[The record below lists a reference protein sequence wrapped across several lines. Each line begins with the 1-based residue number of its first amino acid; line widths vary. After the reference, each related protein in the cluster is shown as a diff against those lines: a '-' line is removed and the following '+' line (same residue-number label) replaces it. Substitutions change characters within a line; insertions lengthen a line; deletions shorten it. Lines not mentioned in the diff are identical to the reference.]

1 MKKLLTILL
10 PILAVVGFSSIFIVD
25 ETQQVVILQ
34 LGKPVKTVTEPGLN
48 VKLPFPFQ
56 EKITF
61 DDRLLEYDS
70 PPEEILSKDKKS
82 LIVDNYVRWKI
93 VYPLQFLK
101 TVQAIPTAKSRMD
114 DIVYSE
120 LRRELGTHDM
130 VEIITENREE
140 IMDIVTRQSNS
151 ATLAYGI
158 SVVDVRIRRVD
169 LPAENEESIYARMEA
184 ERKRQANKFRS
195 EGEEE
200 AQKIRAATDRDKT
213 IILADA
219 YKEAEKIRGEGDAKA
234 VQIYA
239 RSYSA
244 DPKFYEFVRTL
255 DTYKKVVDDKTTLVL
270 PSGSK
275 LFKLLMDGKKF

>member
-1 MKKLLTILL
+1 MKRLIALIL
-10 PILAVVGFSSIFIVD
+10 PVLALVGLSSVFIVD
-25 ETQQVVILQ
+25 ETEQVVILQ
-34 LGKPVKTVTEPGLN
+34 LGKPVRTIIDPGFN
-48 VKLPFPFQ
+48 AKLPFPFQ
-56 EKITF
+56 EKIVF

-93 VYPLQFLK
+93 IDPLQFLK

-130 VEIITENREE
+130 VEIITENRED
-140 IMDIVTRQSNS
+140 IMDVVTKASNE
-151 ATLAYGI
+151 ATLSYGI
-158 SVVDVRIRRVD
+158 SVIDVRIRRVD
-169 LPAENEESIYARMEA
+169 LPSENEESIYARMEA

-195 EGEEE
+195 EGSEE

-234 VQIYA
+234 VQVYA
-239 RSYSA
+239 RSYSS

-255 DTYKKVVDDKTTLVL
+255 DAYKKVVDDKTTLVL
-270 PSGSK
+270 PSDSK
-275 LFKLLMDGKKF
+275 LFKLLIEGK

>member
-1 MKKLLTILL
+1 MKKILTGIGAILVFL
-10 PILAVVGFSSIFIVD
+10 GFTSIFIVD
-25 ETQQVVILQ
+25 ETEQVVVLQ
-34 LGKPVKTVTEPGLN
+34 FGKPVRIITEPGLHIK
-48 VKLPFPFQ
+48 VPFPIQ
-56 EKITF
+56 EKNVF
-61 DDRLLEYDS
+61 DNRLLEYDS

-93 VYPLQFLK
+93 VDPLQFLK
-101 TVQAIPTAKSRMD
+101 TVQAIPTALSRMD

-140 IMDIVTRQSNS
+140 LMETVTVASNRS
-151 ATLAYGI
+151 TRDYGI
-158 SVVDVRIRRVD
+158 EVVDVRIRRVD
-169 LPAENEESIYARMEA
+169 LPSQNEESIYARMDA

-200 AQKIRAATDRDKT
+200 AQKIRATTDRDKT

-219 YKEAEKIRGEGDAKA
+219 YKQAERIRGEGDAKA
-234 VQIYA
+234 VEVYA
-239 RSYSA
+239 DAYSA

-255 DTYKKVVDDKTTLVL
+255 DAYKKIIDDKTMLVL
-270 PSGSK
+270 PSDSR
-275 LFKLLMDGKKF
+275 LFKLLLDK

>member
-10 PILAVVGFSSIFIVD
+10 PILAVAGFSSIFIVD

-48 VKLPFPFQ
+48 VKLPFPLQ

-93 VYPLQFLK
+93 VDPLQFLK

-140 IMDIVTRQSNS
+140 IMDIVTIQSNT

-255 DTYKKVVDDKTTLVL
+255 DTYKQVVDDKTTLVL

-275 LFKLLMDGKKF
+275 LFKLLMDGK

>member
-1 MKKLLTILL
+1 MKKILIGIGAILVFLGLTS
-10 PILAVVGFSSIFIVD
+10 VFIVD
-25 ETQQVVILQ
+25 ETEQVVILQ
-34 LGKPVKTVTEPGLN
+34 FGKPVRIITEPGLRMK
-48 VKLPFPFQ
+48 VPFPIQ
-56 EKITF
+56 EKNVF
-61 DDRLLEYDS
+61 DNRLLEYDS

-93 VYPLQFLK
+93 VDPLQFLK
-101 TVQAIPTAKSRMD
+101 TVQAIPTALSRMD

-140 IMDIVTRQSNS
+140 LMEKVTVASNR
-151 ATLAYGI
+151 ATRDYGI
-158 SVVDVRIRRVD
+158 EVVDVRIRRVD
-169 LPAENEESIYARMEA
+169 LPSQNEESIYARMDA

-200 AQKIRAATDRDKT
+200 AQKIRATTDRDKT

-219 YKEAEKIRGEGDAKA
+219 YKQAERIRGEGDAKA
-234 VQIYA
+234 VEVYA
-239 RSYSA
+239 DAYSA

-255 DTYKKVVDDKTTLVL
+255 DAYKKIINDKTMLVI
-270 PSGSK
+270 PSDSR
-275 LFKLLMDGKKF
+275 LFKLLLDK

>member
-1 MKKLLTILL
+1 MKKILTGIGAILVFL
-10 PILAVVGFSSIFIVD
+10 GLTSIFIVD
-25 ETQQVVILQ
+25 ETEQVVVLQ
-34 LGKPVKTVTEPGLN
+34 FGKPVRIITEPGLHIK
-48 VKLPFPFQ
+48 VPFPIQ
-56 EKITF
+56 EKNVF
-61 DDRLLEYDS
+61 DNRLLEYDS

-93 VYPLQFLK
+93 VDPLQFLK
-101 TVQAIPTAKSRMD
+101 TVQAIPTALSRMD

-140 IMDIVTRQSNS
+140 LMETVTVASNK
-151 ATLAYGI
+151 ATQDYGI
-158 SVVDVRIRRVD
+158 EVVDVRIRRVD
-169 LPAENEESIYARMEA
+169 LPSQNEESIYARMDA

-200 AQKIRAATDRDKT
+200 AQKIRATTDRDKT

-219 YKEAEKIRGEGDAKA
+219 YKQAERIRGEGDAKA
-234 VQIYA
+234 VEVYA
-239 RSYSA
+239 DAYSA

-255 DTYKKVVDDKTTLVL
+255 DAYKKIIDDKTMLVL
-270 PSGSK
+270 PSDSR
-275 LFKLLMDGKKF
+275 LFKLLLSK

>member
-1 MKKLLTILL
+1 MKRLLALAL
-10 PILAVVGFSSIFIVD
+10 PIITLIGLSSIFIVD

-34 LGKPVKTVTEPGLN
+34 LGKPVKTVLEPGFN
-48 VKLPFPFQ
+48 YKLPFPFQ
-56 EKITF
+56 EKIVF

-70 PPEEILSKDKKS
+70 PPEAILSKDKKS

-93 VYPLQFLK
+93 VDPLQFLK

-140 IMDIVTRQSNS
+140 IMDVVTEASNS
-151 ATLAYGI
+151 ATLSYGI
-158 SVVDVRIRRVD
+158 SVIDVRIRRVD
-169 LPAENEESIYARMEA
+169 LPSENEESIYARMEA

-195 EGEEE
+195 EGSEE

-213 IILADA
+213 IILANA
-219 YKEAEKIRGEGDAKA
+219 YKEAERIRGEGDAKA

-239 RSYSA
+239 KSYSS

-255 DTYKKVVDDKTTLVL
+255 DAYKKVVDDNTTLVL
-270 PSGSK
+270 PSNSK
-275 LFKLLMDGKKF
+275 LFKLLMDGK

>member
-1 MKKLLTILL
+1 MKKALLFLL
-10 PILAVVGFSSIFIVD
+10 PVIALVGFSSIFIVD
-25 ETQQVVILQ
+25 ETEQVVILQ
-34 LGKPVKTVTEPGLN
+34 LGKPVKTVTKPGLN
-48 VKLPFPFQ
+48 FKLPFPIQ

-93 VYPLQFLK
+93 VDPLQFLK

-140 IMDIVTRQSNS
+140 IMDVITRESNS
-151 ATLAYGI
+151 ATLDYGI

-169 LPAENEESIYARMEA
+169 LPAENEASIYARMEA

-219 YKEAEKIRGEGDAKA
+219 YKEAERIRGEGDAKA
-234 VQIYA
+234 VQVYA
-239 RSYSA
+239 RSYSS

-270 PSGSK
+270 PSDSK
-275 LFKLLMDGKKF
+275 LFKLLLDGK

>member
-1 MKKLLTILL
+1 MKRLIAVIL
-10 PILAVVGFSSIFIVD
+10 PVLALVGLSSIFIVD
-25 ETQQVVILQ
+25 ETEQVVILQ
-34 LGKPVKTVTEPGLN
+34 LGKPVRTIINPGFN

-56 EKITF
+56 EKIVF

-93 VYPLQFLK
+93 IDPLQFLK

-130 VEIITENREE
+130 VEIITENRED
-140 IMDIVTRQSNS
+140 IMDVVTKASNE
-151 ATLAYGI
+151 ATLSYGI
-158 SVVDVRIRRVD
+158 SVIDVRIRRVD
-169 LPAENEESIYARMEA
+169 LPSENEESIYARMEA

-195 EGEEE
+195 EGSEE

-234 VQIYA
+234 VQVYA
-239 RSYSA
+239 RSYSS

-255 DTYKKVVDDKTTLVL
+255 DAYKKVVDDKTTLVL
-270 PSGSK
+270 PSDSK
-275 LFKLLMDGKKF
+275 LFKLLIEGK

>member
-1 MKKLLTILL
+1 MKKLFTFIMPVLL
-10 PILAVVGFSSIFIVD
+10 LVGFSSIFIVD
-25 ETQQVVILQ
+25 ETNQVVILQ
-34 LGKPVKTVTEPGLN
+34 LGKPVKTVTKPGIN

-70 PPEEILSKDKKS
+70 PPEEILSKDKKT

-93 VYPLQFLK
+93 VDPLQFLK

-140 IMDIVTRQSNS
+140 IMDVVTKASNG
-151 ATLAYGI
+151 ATLSYGI

-169 LPAENEESIYARMEA
+169 LPSQNEESIYARMEA

-219 YKEAEKIRGEGDAKA
+219 YKEAERIRGEGDAKA
-234 VQIYA
+234 VQVYA

-255 DTYKKVVDDKTTLVL
+255 DAYKKVVDDKTTLVL

-275 LFKLLMDGKKF
+275 LFKLLMDGK

>member
-1 MKKLLTILL
+1 MKKILFALVAFLALLGLTT
-10 PILAVVGFSSIFIVD
+10 VFIVD
-25 ETQQVVILQ
+25 ETEQVVILAF
-34 LGKPVKTVTEPGLN
+34 GKPVRTITEPGIN
-48 VKLPFPFQ
+48 MKVPFPLQ
-56 EKITF
+56 EKIKF

-70 PPEEILSKDKKS
+70 PPEEILSKDKKT

-93 VYPLQFLK
+93 VDPLQFLK
-101 TVQAIPTAKSRMD
+101 TVQAIPTALSRMD

-130 VEIITENREE
+130 VDIITDNREA
-140 IMDIVTRQSNS
+140 IMEVVTQASNE
-151 ATLAYGI
+151 ATMDYGI

-169 LPAENEESIYARMEA
+169 LPTENEESIYARMDA

-200 AQKIRAATDRDKT
+200 AQKIRAATDKDKT

-219 YKEAEKIRGEGDAKA
+219 YKEAERVRGEGDAKA
-234 VQIYA
+234 VEVYA
-239 RSYSA
+239 DAYSA

-255 DTYKKVVDDKTTLVL
+255 DAYKKVIDDKTTLVL
-270 PSGSK
+270 PSDSR
-275 LFKLLMDGKKF
+275 LFKLLMDK

>member
-34 LGKPVKTVTEPGLN
+34 LGKPVKTITEPGLN

-93 VYPLQFLK
+93 VDPLQFLK

-255 DTYKKVVDDKTTLVL
+255 DTYKQVVDDKTTLVL

-275 LFKLLMDGKKF
+275 LFKLLMDGK

>member
-1 MKKLLTILL
+1 MKRLLALILPVL
-10 PILAVVGFSSIFIVD
+10 GLVGLSSIFIVD

-34 LGKPVKTVTEPGLN
+34 LGKPVRTIIEPGFN
-48 VKLPFPFQ
+48 AKLPFPFQ
-56 EKITF
+56 ERIVF

-93 VYPLQFLK
+93 VDPLQFLK

-130 VEIITENREE
+130 VEIITQNREE
-140 IMDIVTRQSNS
+140 IMDVVTKASNE
-151 ATLAYGI
+151 ATLSYGI
-158 SVVDVRIRRVD
+158 SVIDVRIRRVD
-169 LPAENEESIYARMEA
+169 LPSENEESIYARMEA

-195 EGEEE
+195 EGSEE

-234 VQIYA
+234 VQVYA
-239 RSYSA
+239 RSYSS

-255 DTYKKVVDDKTTLVL
+255 DAYKKVVDDKTTLVL
-270 PSGSK
+270 PSDSK
-275 LFKLLMDGKKF
+275 LFKLLIEGK

>member
-1 MKKLLTILL
+1 MMKKILTGIGAILL
-10 PILAVVGFSSIFIVD
+10 FLGLTSIFIVD
-25 ETQQVVILQ
+25 ETEQVVVLQ
-34 LGKPVKTVTEPGLN
+34 FGKPVRIITEPGLHIK
-48 VKLPFPFQ
+48 VPFPIQ
-56 EKITF
+56 EKNVF
-61 DDRLLEYDS
+61 DNRLLEYDS

-93 VYPLQFLK
+93 VDPLQFLK
-101 TVQAIPTAKSRMD
+101 TVQAIPTALSRMD

-140 IMDIVTRQSNS
+140 LMEKVTVASNQ
-151 ATLAYGI
+151 ATQDYGI
-158 SVVDVRIRRVD
+158 EVVDVRIRRVD
-169 LPAENEESIYARMEA
+169 LPSQNEESIYARMDA

-200 AQKIRAATDRDKT
+200 AQKIRATTDRDKT

-219 YKEAEKIRGEGDAKA
+219 YKQAERIRGEGDAKA
-234 VQIYA
+234 VEVYA
-239 RSYSA
+239 DAYSA

-255 DTYKKVVDDKTTLVL
+255 DAYKKIIDDKTMLVL
-270 PSGSK
+270 PSDSR
-275 LFKLLMDGKKF
+275 LFKLLLDK

>member
-1 MKKLLTILL
+1 MKKALSLLL
-10 PILAVVGFSSIFIVD
+10 PVIALVGFSSIFIVD
-25 ETQQVVILQ
+25 ETEQVVILQ
-34 LGKPVKTVTEPGLN
+34 LGKPVKTVTKPGLN
-48 VKLPFPFQ
+48 FKLPFPIQ

-93 VYPLQFLK
+93 VDPLQFLK

-140 IMDIVTRQSNS
+140 IMDVITKQSNS
-151 ATLAYGI
+151 ATLDYGI

-169 LPAENEESIYARMEA
+169 LPAENEASIYARMEA

-219 YKEAEKIRGEGDAKA
+219 YKEAERIRGEGDAKA
-234 VQIYA
+234 VQVYA
-239 RSYSA
+239 RSYSS

-270 PSGSK
+270 PSDSK
-275 LFKLLMDGKKF
+275 LFKLLLDGK

>member
-1 MKKLLTILL
+1 MKKALSLLL
-10 PILAVVGFSSIFIVD
+10 PVIALVGFSSIFIVD
-25 ETQQVVILQ
+25 ETEQVVILQ
-34 LGKPVKTVTEPGLN
+34 LGKPVKTVTKPGFN
-48 VKLPFPFQ
+48 VKLPFPIQ

-82 LIVDNYVRWKI
+82 LIVDNFVRWKI
-93 VYPLQFLK
+93 VDPLQFLK

-140 IMDIVTRQSNS
+140 IMDVITRESNS
-151 ATLAYGI
+151 ATLDYGI

-169 LPAENEESIYARMEA
+169 LPAQNEASIYARMEA

-234 VQIYA
+234 VQVYA
-239 RSYSA
+239 RSYSS

-270 PSGSK
+270 PSDSK
-275 LFKLLMDGKKF
+275 LFKLLLDGK